1 MTSLKILSLH
11 AHPDDAEI
19 LAGGTLALLAAL
31 GHSVTIATMTAG
43 DCGSAEMNAETIAGV
58 RRKEAR
64 RAAAM
69 IGAGY
74 DCLEFKDLA
83 IFVDDASR
91 RRVTAALRKHRPDI
105 VITASPRDYHCD
117 HEATSS
123 LVRDACFGI
132 SAPNYDCSDHG
143 TDPSTDRIPHL
154 YFMDPVEGIDRDG
167 NPIQPQFLVDI
178 GARFGLKREM
188 LAQHDS
194 QRSWLLRQHGMDD
207 YLRTMEDWTRQRGGL
222 AGVEFGEGFRQYTGH
237 PYPRTP
243 LLQDL
248 LGRVV
253 TILDTPAVHS

>member
-1 MTSLKILSLH
+1 MTSLRILSLH

-19 LAGGTLALLAAL
+19 LAGGTLALLAGL
-31 GHSVTIATMTAG
+31 GHTVTIATMTAG
-43 DCGSAEMNAETIAGV
+43 DCGSAEMDAETVATV
-58 RRKEAR
+58 RRAEAKK
-64 RAAAM
+64 AAAI
-69 IGAGY
+69 IGAAY
-74 DCLEFKDLA
+74 DCLEFKDLS
-83 IFVDDASR
+83 IYVDDNSR

-105 VITASPRDYHCD
+105 VITASPDDYHCD

-132 SAPNYDCSDHG
+132 SAPNYDCSEFGADPATDH
-143 TDPSTDRIPHL
+143 IPHL
-154 YFMDPVEGIDRDG
+154 YFMDPVEGMDRDG
-167 NPIQPQFLVDI
+167 IRVLPQFVVNVGSKFAI
-178 GARFGLKREM
+178 KREM

-207 YLRTMEDWTRQRGGL
+207 YLKTMEEWIRARGAL

-248 LGRVV
+248 IRQVL
-253 TILDTPAVHS
+253 LPVHP